1 MPIKLYISQ
10 PMRGREYDDIIR
22 ERKQLIADAAVAL
35 QTEDIR
41 PLETLHRTGKAK
53 PLAMLG
59 RSVEQMAEADAI
71 IFAPDWRDACG
82 CRVEHLAAAE
92 YGIPMIHAKGVIL

>member
-35 QTEDIR
+35 QTDDIR
-41 PLETLHRTGKAK
+41 PLETLHRNGKTK

-59 RSVEQMAEADAI
+59 RNIEQMAEADAV
-71 IFAPDWRDACG
+71 IFAADWRDARG
-82 CRVEHLAAAE
+82 CRCERIIAVE
-92 YGIPMIHAKGVIL
+92 YGLRILDAQPKG

>member
-35 QTEDIR
+35 QTDDIR

-59 RSVEQMAEADAI
+59 RNIEQMAEADAV
-71 IFAPDWRDACG
+71 IFARDWRDACG
-82 CRVEHLAAAE
+82 CRCERMIAAE
-92 YGIPMIHAKGVIL
+92 YGLRILDAQPKG

>member
-1 MPIKLYISQ
+1 MPIKLYISP

-35 QTEDIR
+35 QTDDIR
-41 PLETLHRTGKAK
+41 PLETLHRNGKTK

-59 RSVEQMAEADAI
+59 RNIEQMAEADAI
-71 IFAPDWRDACG
+71 IFARDWRDSRG
-82 CRVEHLAAAE
+82 CRCERMIAAE
-92 YGIPMIHAKGVIL
+92 YGLRILDAQPKG

>member
-35 QTEDIR
+35 QTDDIR
-41 PLETLHRTGKAK
+41 PLETLHRTGKTK

-59 RSVEQMAEADAI
+59 RSVEQMADADAV
-71 IFAPDWRDACG
+71 IFAPSWKDARG
-82 CRVEHLAAAE
+82 CRCERIIAAE
-92 YGIPMIHAKGVIL
+92 YGLRILDVQPRG

>member
-22 ERKQLIADAAVAL
+22 ERKQMIADAAVAL
-35 QTEDIR
+35 QSDDIR

-59 RSVEQMAEADAI
+59 RGIEQMAEADAV
-71 IFAPDWRDACG
+71 IFAPSWKDARG
-82 CRVEHLAAAE
+82 CRCERIIAAE
-92 YGIPMIHAKGVIL
+92 YGLRILDAKG

>member
-22 ERKQLIADAAVAL
+22 ERKQLIADAAVSL
-35 QTEDIR
+35 QADDIR
-41 PLETLHRTGKAK
+41 PLETLHRNGKTK
-53 PLAMLG
+53 PLAMLV

-71 IFAPDWRDACG
+71 IFARDWRDARG
-82 CRVEHLAAAE
+82 CRVEHFVASQYDIPIL
-92 YGIPMIHAKGVIL
+92 YGRR

>member
-35 QTEDIR
+35 QTDDIR
-41 PLETLHRTGKAK
+41 PLETLHRNAKAK

-59 RSVEQMAEADAI
+59 RSVEQMAEADAV
-71 IFAPDWRDACG
+71 IFAPSWKDARG
-82 CRVEHLAAAE
+82 CRCERIIAAE
-92 YGIPMIHAKGVIL
+92 YGLRILDVQPRG

>member
-35 QTEDIR
+35 QADDIC
-41 PLETLHRTGKAK
+41 PLETLHRNGKTK

-59 RSVEQMAEADAI
+59 RGIEQMAEADAV
-71 IFAPDWRDACG
+71 IFAPSWKDARG
-82 CRVEHLAAAE
+82 CRCERIIAAE
-92 YGIPMIHAKGVIL
+92 YGLRILDAKG

>member
-1 MPIKLYISQ
+1 MPIKLFISQ

-35 QTEDIR
+35 QADDIR
-41 PLETLHRTGKAK
+41 PLETLHRNGKTK

-59 RSVEQMAEADAI
+59 RSVEQMAEADAV
-71 IFAPDWRDACG
+71 IFAPSWKDARG
-82 CRVEHLAAAE
+82 CRCERIIAAE
-92 YGIPMIHAKGVIL
+92 YGLRILDVQPRG

>member
-1 MPIKLYISQ
+1 MKKIYISQ
-10 PMRGREYDDIIR
+10 PMHGREYDDIIR

-35 QTEDIR
+35 QTDDIR

-71 IFAPDWRDACG
+71 IFAPDWRDARG
-82 CRVEHLAAAE
+82 CRVEHFVASQYDIPIL
-92 YGIPMIHAKGVIL
+92 YGRR

>member
-35 QTEDIR
+35 QADDIR

-59 RSVEQMAEADAI
+59 RNIEQMAEADAV
-71 IFAPDWRDACG
+71 IFAPGWKDACG
-82 CRVEHLAAAE
+82 CRCERMIAAE
-92 YGIPMIHAKGVIL
+92 YGLCILDAQPKG

>member
-1 MPIKLYISQ
+1 MPIKLFVSQ

-35 QTEDIR
+35 QTDDIR
-41 PLETLHRTGKAK
+41 PLETLHRTGKAQ

-71 IFAPDWRDACG
+71 IFARDWRDARG
-82 CRVEHLAAAE
+82 CRCERMIAAE
-92 YGIPMIHAKGVIL
+92 YGLRILDAQPKG

>member
-35 QTEDIR
+35 QTDDIR

-59 RSVEQMAEADAI
+59 RNIEQMAEADAV
-71 IFAPDWRDACG
+71 IFSRDWRDARG
-82 CRVEHLAAAE
+82 CRCERMIAAE
-92 YGIPMIHAKGVIL
+92 YGLRILDAKG

>member
-22 ERKQLIADAAVAL
+22 ERKQMIADAAVAL
-35 QTEDIR
+35 QADDIR
-41 PLETLHRTGKAK
+41 PLETPHRNAKAK

-59 RSVEQMAEADAI
+59 RSVEQMAEADAV
-71 IFAPDWRDACG
+71 IFAPSWKDVRG
-82 CRVEHLAAAE
+82 CRCERMIAAE
-92 YGIPMIHAKGVIL
+92 YGLRILDAQPKG

>member
-22 ERKQLIADAAVAL
+22 ERKQLIVDAAVAL
-35 QTEDIR
+35 QADDIR
-41 PLETLHRTGKAK
+41 PLETLHRNGKAK

-71 IFAPDWRDACG
+71 IFARDWRDACG
-82 CRVEHLAAAE
+82 CRCERMIAAE
-92 YGIPMIHAKGVIL
+92 YGLRILDTKG

>member
-1 MPIKLYISQ
+1 MPIKLFISQ

-35 QTEDIR
+35 QTDDIR
-41 PLETLHRTGKAK
+41 PLDTLHRTGKAK

-59 RSVEQMAEADAI
+59 RSVEQMAEADAV
-71 IFAPDWRDACG
+71 IFAPGWKDARG

-92 YGIPMIHAKGVIL
+92 YGLKIIRGKG

>member
-1 MPIKLYISQ
+1 MKKVYISQ
-10 PMRGREYDDIIR
+10 PMHGREYDDIIR
-22 ERKQLIADAAVAL
+22 ERKQLTADAAVAL
-35 QTEDIR
+35 QTDDIR

-71 IFAPDWRDACG
+71 IFAPDWRDARG
-82 CRVEHLAAAE
+82 CRVEHFVASQYDIPIL
-92 YGIPMIHAKGVIL
+92 YGRR

>member
-35 QTEDIR
+35 QTDDIR

-53 PLAMLG
+53 PLAILG
-59 RSVEQMAEADAI
+59 RSVEQMAEADAV
-71 IFAPDWRDACG
+71 IFAPGWQDARG
-82 CRVEHLAAAE
+82 CRVEHFVASQYDIPIL
-92 YGIPMIHAKGVIL
+92 YGRR

>member
-35 QTEDIR
+35 QTDDIR

-71 IFAPDWRDACG
+71 IFASGWRDARG
-82 CRVEHLAAAE
+82 CRCERIIAAE
-92 YGIPMIHAKGVIL
+92 YGLRILDAQPRG

>member
-22 ERKQLIADAAVAL
+22 ERKQMIADAAVAL
-35 QTEDIR
+35 QTDDIR
-41 PLETLHRTGKAK
+41 PLETLHRTGKTK

-59 RSVEQMAEADAI
+59 RSVEQMADADAV
-71 IFAPDWRDACG
+71 IFAPSWKDARG
-82 CRVEHLAAAE
+82 CRCERIIAAE
-92 YGIPMIHAKGVIL
+92 YGLRILDVQPRG

>member
-35 QTEDIR
+35 QTDDIR

-59 RSVEQMAEADAI
+59 RSVEQMAEADAV
-71 IFAPDWRDACG
+71 IFSPGWKDACG
-82 CRVEHLAAAE
+82 CRCELMIAAE
-92 YGIPMIHAKGVIL
+92 YGLCILDAQPKG

>member
-35 QTEDIR
+35 QTDDIR
-41 PLETLHRTGKAK
+41 SLETLHRNAKTK

-71 IFAPDWRDACG
+71 VFARDWRDARG
-82 CRVEHLAAAE
+82 CRCERMIAAE
-92 YGIPMIHAKGVIL
+92 YGLRILDAQPRG

>member
-22 ERKQLIADAAVAL
+22 ERKQLVAEAAVEL
-35 QTEDIR
+35 RTDDILVLDTLFINHDR
-41 PLETLHRTGKAK
+41 P

-59 RSVEQMAEADAI
+59 RSIEKMAEADAV
-71 IFAPDWRDACG
+71 IFAPDWKQAAG
-82 CRVEHLAAAE
+82 CRVEHLAASE
-92 YGIPMIHAKGVIL
+92 YDMRILYGKG

>member
-1 MPIKLYISQ
+1 MPIKLFVSQ

-35 QTEDIR
+35 QTDDIR
-41 PLETLHRTGKAK
+41 PLETLHRNGKTK

-59 RSVEQMAEADAI
+59 LNIEQMAEADAV
-71 IFAPDWRDACG
+71 IFAADWRDARG
-82 CRVEHLAAAE
+82 CRCERMIAAE
-92 YGIPMIHAKGVIL
+92 YGLRILDAQPRG

>member
-35 QTEDIR
+35 QADDIR
-41 PLETLHRTGKAK
+41 PLETLHRNGKAK

-59 RSVEQMAEADAI
+59 RNIEQMAEADAV
-71 IFAPDWRDACG
+71 IFARDWRDARG

-92 YGIPMIHAKGVIL
+92 YDLKIIHGEG

>member
-35 QTEDIR
+35 QTDDIH
-41 PLETLHRTGKAK
+41 PLETLHRNGKTK

-59 RSVEQMAEADAI
+59 RSVEQMTEADAI
-71 IFAPDWRDACG
+71 IFARDWRDARG
-82 CRVEHLAAAE
+82 CRCERMIAAE
-92 YGIPMIHAKGVIL
+92 YGPRILDAKG

>member
-1 MPIKLYISQ
+1 MPIKLFVSQ

-35 QTEDIR
+35 QTDDIR
-41 PLETLHRTGKAK
+41 PLETLHRTGKTN

-59 RSVEQMAEADAI
+59 RSVEQMTEADAI
-71 IFAPDWRDACG
+71 IFARDWRDARG
-82 CRVEHLAAAE
+82 CRCERMIAAE
-92 YGIPMIHAKGVIL
+92 YGLRILDAKG

>member
-35 QTEDIR
+35 QTDDIR
-41 PLETLHRTGKAK
+41 PLETLHRTGKTK

-59 RSVEQMAEADAI
+59 RGIEQMAEADAV
-71 IFAPDWRDACG
+71 IFAAG
-82 CRVEHLAAAE
+82 
-92 YGIPMIHAKGVIL
+92 

>member
-10 PMRGREYDDIIR
+10 PMRGREYDNIIR

-35 QTEDIR
+35 QTDDIR

-59 RSVEQMAEADAI
+59 RNIEQMPEADAV
-71 IFAPDWRDACG
+71 IFSRDWRDARG
-82 CRVEHLAAAE
+82 CRCERMIAAE
-92 YGIPMIHAKGVIL
+92 YGLRILDAKG